1 MNRPTKMH
9 ENFDSNNSPL
19 LDLSEYKT
27 KILSPEDYP
36 LFEDAISAAKAG
48 AFRAA
53 YVMIWLS
60 CAESLKRRFRESQ
73 RRDTVAGKIV
83 GSIEKKER
91 EHKAVDKFLLAK
103 AFEYGFIND
112 SANTILNHVYEM
124 RCLYGHPY
132 EEAPSKEQ
140 VSHAA
145 CVVVEHI
152 LSKPVTLR
160 HGFGQQLLK
169 SLLEDRSYLDDQQ
182 SAVVAFSKDIL
193 PRIDENIYCWFLDK
207 YLKELEN
214 IADDSSLDI
223 FFRRGKWFC
232 NTMLIEIGVGIYSD
246 EDWHNRV
253 GKFPKILMRV
263 CSNSNVFREIGRRA
277 QDSFVGL
284 ILSESKVHPSLLT
297 LLECLMNENILNKRQ
312 SERFFKHIA
321 ELPINTLRSACLS
334 TKTCYKKLIDAMKS
348 HNWYVQSPAIELI
361 VSNGHKQAQD
371 LNVTQ
376 QITLGRNILQCAD
389 GTERQACQFLKKISE
404 CRTNWPFNVVLG
416 IGLEVFINEKNG
428 IRFKTRH
435 LNLVLSA
442 LEHLKPSI
450 KTKHI
455 TKIANAASKGTPENW
470 IDEDDFKDVISKLK
484 KYNWSQPL
492 TTALSKKL
500 DEIVTKVSKNAF

>member
-1 MNRPTKMH
+1 MH
-9 ENFDSNNSPL
+9 ENLDSNISSL
-19 LDLSEYKT
+19 LDLSKYKA

-73 RRDTVAGKIV
+73 RRDTVAGQIV
-83 GSIEKKER
+83 GSIEDRER
-91 EHKAVDKFLLAK
+91 EHRAVDKFLLAK

-145 CVVVEHI
+145 FVVVEHI

-160 HGFGQQLLK
+160 HGFGQQLLQ

-182 SAVVAFSKDIL
+182 DAVVAFSKDIL
-193 PRIDENIYCWFLDK
+193 PRIDESIYGWFLDK
-207 YLKELEN
+207 YLEELEN

-232 NTMLIEIGVGIYSD
+232 NTMLIETGVGIYSD
-246 EDWHNRV
+246 EDWHNRI
-253 GKFPKILMRV
+253 GKFPKILIRV
-263 CSNSNVFREIGRRA
+263 CSDVNVFREIGRRA

-297 LLECLMNENILNKRQ
+297 LLEYLMNENVLNTRQ

-321 ELPINTLRSACLS
+321 KLPINTLRSACLS

-361 VSNGHKQAQD
+361 VSNGHKQAQA

-376 QITLGRNILQCAD
+376 QITLGRNILQCAE
-389 GTERQACQFLKKISE
+389 GTEKQACQFLKKLSE
-404 CRTNWPFNVVLG
+404 RRTNWPFNVVLG
-416 IGLEVFINEKNG
+416 IGLEIFINEKSV

-435 LNLVLSA
+435 LNLALSA
-442 LEHLKPSI
+442 LDHLSHKQRI
-450 KTKHI
+450 KLV
-455 TKIANAASKGTPENW
+455 TKIADPVSKGTPEKW
-470 IDEDDFKDVISKLK
+470 MDEDDFNDVISQLK
-484 KYNWSQPL
+484 KYGWSQPL
-492 TTALSKKL
+492 TTELSKKL
-500 DEIVTKVSKNAF
+500 DEIVSENK